1 VRTLLWSEFGRRAEQ
16 NDSNGTDHG
25 AAGVAFMLGE
35 NLPHKM
41 IGEFPGLGRGG
52 LDRNGNLK
60 ETVDFRSVY
69 SSLAEQWFHV
79 DAERVLPDAKKMP
92 RFNLV

>member
-1 VRTLLWSEFGRRAEQ
+1 
-16 NDSNGTDHG
+16 
-25 AAGVAFMLGE
+25 
-35 NLPHKM
+35 M

-60 ETVDFRSVY
+60 ETVDFRAVY